1 MRMNSCIDVKESRCF
16 MSVKIKISYEYDQEL
31 QELIKLLSPKIK
43 RYKKA
48 DKQADKQGKYNR
60 VYIEVK

>member
-1 MRMNSCIDVKESRCF
+1 
-16 MSVKIKISYEYDQEL
+16 MSAKIKISYEHDQEL

-43 RYKKA
+43 RYKKE
-48 DKQADKQGKYNR
+48 DKQGKYHR